1 MTINLVSH
9 RLYLGIQSPFGER
22 CVFSILEEGGID
34 AVDLTCFFGEGRQ
47 EQTLG
52 FGGGM
57 MIGLMKDLIES

>member
-9 RLYLGIQSPFGER
+9 RLYLGIQSPFGEG

-34 AVDLTCFFGEGRQ
+34 AVDLTCFFGEGSQ